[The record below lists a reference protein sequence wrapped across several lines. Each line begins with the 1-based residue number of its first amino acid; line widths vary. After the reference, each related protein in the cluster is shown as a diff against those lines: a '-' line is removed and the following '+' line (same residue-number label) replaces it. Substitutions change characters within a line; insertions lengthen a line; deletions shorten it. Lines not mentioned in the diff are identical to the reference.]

1 MKRFAF
7 ILLLAGWLV
16 PLASA
21 QETEHIQAGIYAD
34 YFRLSQTHTNFG
46 GVGARLGFIAYKSLK
61 LEGEMSYD
69 FTQAFTSGFETGSNG
84 SVSIH
89 RSNLR
94 ILHGEFGP
102 RVNLGERW
110 HVHPF
115 LTLKGGFIHFGV
127 GNNAATIGN
136 FFSSVDNLQSS
147 NMKGVLYPGGGF
159 EGHLGPVGLRLDI
172 GDELYFASGAHNNLR
187 VSFGPYI
194 RF

>member
-1 MKRFAF
+1 MATFWQTGLFTWASKHRKQIPPLQARGQPTDCQYSLKFKSQGEREIMKRFAF

-94 ILHGEFGP
+94 
-102 RVNLGERW
+102 V
-110 HVHPF
+110 
-115 LTLKGGFIHFGV
+115 
-127 GNNAATIGN
+127 
-136 FFSSVDNLQSS
+136 
-147 NMKGVLYPGGGF
+147 
-159 EGHLGPVGLRLDI
+159 
-172 GDELYFASGAHNNLR
+172 
-187 VSFGPYI
+187 
-194 RF
+194 

>member
-7 ILLLAGWLV
+7 LFLLTGWLV

-69 FTQAFTSGFETGSNG
+69 FTQAFTSGFSTGSNG
-84 SVSIH
+84 SVTIH

-94 ILHGEFGP
+94 VLHGEFGP

-136 FFSSVDNLQSS
+136 FFSSVDNLQTS

>member
-1 MKRFAF
+1 MNRFAF
-7 ILLLAGWLV
+7 IFLLAAGLV

-21 QETEHIQAGIYAD
+21 QETEHIQAGIFGD
-34 YFRLSQTHTNFG
+34 YFRLSQTHTNFA
-46 GVGARLGFIAYKSLK
+46 GVGARVGFVAFKSLK
-61 LEGEMSYD
+61 LEAQMSYD
-69 FTQAFTSGFETGSNG
+69 FNQAFTSGFTNNSDG

-115 LTLKGGFIHFGV
+115 LTLKGGFIHFAV

-136 FFSSVDNLQSS
+136 FFSTVDNLQSS

-159 EGHLGPVGLRLDI
+159 EGHVGPLGLRLDI
-172 GDELYFASGAHNNLR
+172 GDQIYWAHGTRNNLN